1 MKFKRSLRQV
11 SMDPFCWRSFANIF
25 FRTNYHSFY
34 QLFNCTTFRMN
45 KPILLGAVA
54 LTSLVASA
62 TDYPFMVIRDTAG
75 KECVVKSDG
84 LRFSVD
90 GSRLVVTHSEGE
102 ASFDFSE
109 LRSMAFAVDPA
120 GVEPVGAD
128 SCAGVEVYTST
139 GIRVGWFDSMAE
151 AECNLPE
158 SGVYIFKGDK
168 ETVKVAVK

>member
-1 MKFKRSLRQV
+1 MKKSV
-11 SMDPFCWRSFANIF
+11 
-25 FRTNYHSFY
+25 
-34 QLFNCTTFRMN
+34 LFV
-45 KPILLGAVA
+45 AVA
-54 LTSLVASA
+54 LTSLVTSAS
-62 TDYPFMVIRDTAG
+62 DYPFMVIRDTAG

-84 LRFSVD
+84 LRFYVD

-128 SCAGVEVYTST
+128 SRDGVEVYTST
-139 GIRVGWFDSMAE
+139 GVPVGAFDSVAE
-151 AECNLPE
+151 AERNLPA

-168 ETVKVAVK
+168 GTVKVAVK